1 VTQDAFD
8 SHQAAGGFLESAVVH
23 GNSYGSS
30 ASEIE
35 RIQAGG
41 HDALMVIDVQGA
53 KAMRMRLTDAV
64 TIFVLPPSRKVL
76 EDRLGGRDGADPANQ
91 ETIRGRL
98 GVASEEIAQF
108 VRYDYLVINDDFDE
122 AVRELEAILIAERC
136 KRRQRTHEA
145 SGILESFR

>member
-1 VTQDAFD
+1 MTQDAFD
-8 SHQAAGGFLESAVVH
+8 IHREAGGFLESAVVH
-23 GNSYGSS
+23 GNSYGSP

-35 RIQAGG
+35 RIQADG

-53 KAMRMRLTDAV
+53 EAVRTRLADAV

-91 ETIRGRL
+91 ETIRRRL
-98 GVASEEIAQF
+98 GVAAEEIAQF

-136 KRRQRTHEA
+136 KRRQRTYQA